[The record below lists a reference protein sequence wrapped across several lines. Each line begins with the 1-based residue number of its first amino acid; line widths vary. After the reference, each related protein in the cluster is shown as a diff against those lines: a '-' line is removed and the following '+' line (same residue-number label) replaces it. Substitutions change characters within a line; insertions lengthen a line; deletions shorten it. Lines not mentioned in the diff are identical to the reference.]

1 MRYYE
6 KIVCFT
12 GHRPNKFSFRYND
25 IELYCIIPFENQ
37 AEKWKNEHKLRYN
50 NILKNCNQKILLQKY
65 FTLDCYIKRNK
76 FLVEKSNVIIG
87 VYDEKYA
94 LSGTKNTLDYALNMN
109 KKIIIIDPKL
119 LKVFN
124 IKSNF

>member
-87 VYDEKYA
+87 VYD
-94 LSGTKNTLDYALNMN
+94 
-109 KKIIIIDPKL
+109 
-119 LKVFN
+119 
-124 IKSNF
+124 